1 MIRMKKNFLTSQ
13 ILNAEHRNAPLET
26 KTLREN
32 PFVDKELCKEIW
44 KKRRWETNEMQKSF
58 RAKWNLI

>member
-32 PFVDKELCKEIW
+32 PFVDKELCKEI
-44 KKRRWETNEMQKSF
+44 
-58 RAKWNLI
+58 